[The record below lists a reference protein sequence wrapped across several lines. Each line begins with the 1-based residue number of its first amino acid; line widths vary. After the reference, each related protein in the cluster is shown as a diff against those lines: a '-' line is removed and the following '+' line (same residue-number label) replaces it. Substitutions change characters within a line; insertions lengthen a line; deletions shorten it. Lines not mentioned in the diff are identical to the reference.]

1 MAEHTGSLVILIPN
15 FNDWEPLELLLD
27 QLDPVAGGL
36 GWRISVLVVDDA
48 STLPLPPGWP
58 ARPPLA
64 LAPIEILHLRANL
77 GHQRA
82 IALGLYHIHETR
94 PGSTVLVMDGD
105 GEDRPADLPALL
117 DEYERSGR
125 RDCVFAARG
134 KRMESLTFQFFY
146 RVYRLLHLAL
156 TGIEVRV
163 GNFSVLPPEA
173 VARLMAV
180 SDLWNHYAAAVL
192 RARLPR
198 RLLSLARGSR
208 LAGNS
213 QMNFTGL
220 LVHGLSAISVF
231 SDRVSARL
239 LTLSAIL
246 GLVVTLLGAA
256 AGAVS
261 LFTDW
266 TLPPAAVS
274 ALIALGA
281 VTLQS
286 LLLTAFFVFLIAHRR
301 ATPGFLLPRDAAHF
315 LLGVSHTDE
324 PSSLERLAAALHSSS
339 TPATPSQAPAHTS
352 APGEVRR

>member
-1 MAEHTGSLVILIPN
+1 MAGNANTLVILIPN
-15 FNDWEPLELLLD
+15 FNDWEPLQLLLD
-27 QLDPVAGGL
+27 QLDPVARAL
-36 GWRISVLVVDDA
+36 SWQVSVLIVDDA
-48 STLPLPPGWP
+48 STLPLPPAWP
-58 ARPPLA
+58 ARPPLS

-94 PGSTVLVMDGD
+94 PGATVLVMDGD

-117 DEYERSGR
+117 AEFERSAR

-134 KRMESLTFQFFY
+134 KRMESLVFQFFY

-180 SDLWNHYAAAVL
+180 SDLWNHYAAAVY

-198 RLLSLARGSR
+198 R

-239 LTLSAIL
+239 LTLSAVL
-246 GLVVTLLGAA
+246 GLLVTALAAA
-256 AGAVS
+256 AGAAT
-261 LFTDW
+261 LFAGI
-266 TLPPAAVS
+266 TLPPAAVY

-315 LLGVSHTDE
+315 LLGVTHTHE
-324 PSSLERLAAALHSSS
+324 PSSLERLAAALHSS
-339 TPATPSQAPAHTS
+339 TPAAAPAAT
-352 APGEVRR
+352 PTPTGVRP

>member
-1 MAEHTGSLVILIPN
+1 MAGNANTLVILIPN
-15 FNDWEPLELLLD
+15 FNDWEPLQLLLD
-27 QLDPVAGGL
+27 QLDPVAATL
-36 GWRISVLVVDDA
+36 PWQVSVLIVDDA

-58 ARPPLA
+58 ARQPLA

-94 PGSTVLVMDGD
+94 PGATVLIMDGD
-105 GEDRPADLPALL
+105 GEDRPGDLPALL
-117 DEYERSGR
+117 AEYDRSSR

-134 KRMESLTFQFFY
+134 KRLESFLFQFFY
-146 RVYRLLHLAL
+146 HVYRALHLAL

-180 SDLWNHYAAAVL
+180 SDLWNHYAAAVY

-198 RLLSLARGSR
+198 RLVSLPRGRR

-231 SDRVSARL
+231 SDRLSARL
-239 LTLSAIL
+239 LAFSAL
-246 GLVVTLLGAA
+246 TGVVVTALAATAA
-256 AGAVS
+256 AVHFLG
-261 LFTDW
+261 FP
-266 TLPPAAVS
+266 LPPAAVY
-274 ALIALGA
+274 ALLALGA
-281 VTLQS
+281 VTVQS

-301 ATPGFLLPRDAAHF
+301 ATPGFLLPRDAPHF
-315 LLGVSHTDE
+315 ILGVTRTHE
-324 PSSLERLAAALHSSS
+324 PSSLERLAAVLHSHAPATDPAAA
-339 TPATPSQAPAHTS
+339 TPAPDPAE
-352 APGEVRR
+352 ARP